1 LGGFEF
7 FGFWKMILNRLQFE
21 AEN

>member
-1 LGGFEF
+1 
-7 FGFWKMILNRLQFE
+7 MILNRLQFE